1 MAVHKKLVGQDAVLF
16 RDWIN
21 KTGNTVID
29 LDGQKFIVKPVQNE
43 VQEEVESDPKL
54 KKMLLKSKED
64 IANGRLYSTEEV
76 IEKIESAR
84 FSE

>member
-1 MAVHKKLVGQDAVLF
+1 MAVHKKLEGQDAALF
-16 RDWIN
+16 RNWIN

-43 VQEEVESDPKL
+43 VQEEVESNPEL
-54 KKMLLKSKED
+54 KNMLLKSKKD

-76 IEKIESAR
+76 IKQIER
-84 FSE
+84 GEV